1 MDLSMYLGL
10 SQSLLAFVVLLM
22 KKPLKIADVIL
33 SLFMLAFAL
42 LFGLD
47 VLQSQSLLPDNRW
60 VISISLT
67 MVFAPLLFLYSKY
80 VTKDYE
86 KFQRKDYLH
95 AIPPVMTV
103 LIYMI
108 VKALSFDN
116 NFSAESTSDL
126 RWFRSLFGD
135 IYIGLFVL
143 YSILAIRNVVQ
154 FKKERKH
161 FYSYKSD
168 KISLN
173 WLLFVIVS
181 FIAVFL
187 FVILLNVLIEYQL
200 LQKNIEAY
208 MHVVELFFVYVIS
221 IWGFRQIQLNVDKKT
236 RNVFRVK
243 DAPKSYSNEK
253 YQKSGLKAEQAEKY
267 LETLISHMEKN
278 EPWKDHE
285 LSLDKL
291 SAQTNISKHYITE
304 VLNELVGKNF
314 YLFVNEYRIEYAKKL
329 LSSAKFNHWSIVS
342 IAYECGFNSKTA
354 FYNFFKKLTQKTPN
368 DFKSES
374 EKV

>member
-22 KKPLKIADVIL
+22 KKPLKIADIIL
-33 SLFMLAFAL
+33 SLFMLSFAL

-47 VLQSQSLLPDNRW
+47 VLQSQGLLPDNRW
-60 VISISLT
+60 GISISLT

-86 KFQRKDYLH
+86 GFKRSDFLH
-95 AIPPVMTV
+95 AIPPLLFLFIY
-103 LIYMI
+103 LIVRSISYGFKSTGDS
-108 VKALSFDN
+108 VN
-116 NFSAESTSDL
+116 NLAWI
-126 RWFRSLFGD
+126 RALFGN
-135 IYIGLFVL
+135 IYIGLFIL
-143 YSILAIRNVVQ
+143 YSIFAIKNVVQ

-181 FIAVFL
+181 FIVVFL
-187 FVILLNVLIEYQL
+187 VVILLSILLEYQV
-200 LQKNIEAY
+200 LQQNVEAY
-208 MHVVELFFVYVIS
+208 MHVVELFFVYIIS
-221 IWGFRQIQLNVDKKT
+221 IWGFRQTQLDVEIKT
-236 RNVFRVK
+236 KNAFRAK
-243 DAPKSYSNEK
+243 EIKLDHSNEK
-253 YQKSGLKAEQAEKY
+253 YQKSGLKPEQAKKY
-267 LETLISHMEKN
+267 LNALIQHMEKS

-291 SAQTNISKHYITE
+291 AAQTNISKHYITE

-329 LSSAKFNHWSIVS
+329 LSSAKFDHWSVVS

-354 FYNFFKKLTQKTPN
+354 FYNFFKKITQKTPN
-368 DFKSES
+368 DFKKES
-374 EKV
+374 INI

>member
-10 SQSLLAFVVLLM
+10 SQSFLAFVVLLM
-22 KKPLKIADVIL
+22 KKPLKVADVIL
-33 SLFMLAFAL
+33 SLFMLAFVL
-42 LFGLD
+42 LFGFD
-47 VLQSQSLLPDNRW
+47 VLQNEGILPDNRW

-95 AIPPVMTV
+95 AIPPVLTV
-103 LIYMI
+103 LIYII
-108 VKALSFDN
+108 VKAFSFDTN
-116 NFSAESTSDL
+116 STAESTANILWL
-126 RWFRSLFGD
+126 RTLFGNL
-135 IYIGLFVL
+135 YVGLFIL
-143 YSILAIRNVVQ
+143 YSIFATKTVIQ

-173 WLLFVIVS
+173 WLLFVILS
-181 FIAVFL
+181 FVIVFL
-187 FVILLNVLIEYQL
+187 IIIILSALLEYRILN
-200 LQKNIEAY
+200 KNKEEF
-208 MHVVELFFVYVIS
+208 MHVIELFFVYIIS
-221 IWGFRQIQLNVDKKT
+221 IWGFRQTQLDVEIKT
-236 RNVFRVK
+236 KNIFNAK
-243 DAPKSYSNEK
+243 ATQKSYSNEK
-253 YQKSGLKAEQAEKY
+253 YQKSGLKSEQAEKY
-267 LETLISHMEKN
+267 LDTLIKHMEKS

-291 SAQTNISKHYITE
+291 SAQTNISKYHITE
-304 VLNELVGKNF
+304 VLNELIGKNF
-314 YLFVNEYRIEYAKKL
+314 YMFVNEYRIEYAKKL

-354 FYNFFKKLTQKTPN
+354 FYNFFKKLTHKTPN